1 MTKQLHLL
9 LLTVL
14 LLSGCTTLRSDRR
27 GQALRRDNDLN
38 ALKARVAKLENRVN
52 DIEGARQRLY
62 EENDALR
69 AAVRKDSERLREELV
84 AVQRLVKTVETARAR
99 DRQKLMD
106 EIVEI
111 LSKRV
116 STMLDQLQT
125 ASGRQRG
132 REHIVEQGQTL
143 SEIARE
149 YGVTVK
155 AIVRANEE
163 LKTEHTIIRPGQKLF
178 IPE

>member
-84 AVQRLVKTVETARAR
+84 H
-99 DRQKLMD
+99 
-106 EIVEI
+106 I
-111 LSKRV
+111 
-116 STMLDQLQT
+116 
-125 ASGRQRG
+125 ASEAGRPGRGQRG
-132 REHIVEQGQTL
+132 LLFRVECPTSIRRIDDSRLQ
-143 SEIARE
+143 
-149 YGVTVK
+149 V
-155 AIVRANEE
+155 VRPITGRASHDMSR
-163 LKTEHTIIRPGQKLF
+163 LAGTRPKCRVATCIRL
-178 IPE
+178 